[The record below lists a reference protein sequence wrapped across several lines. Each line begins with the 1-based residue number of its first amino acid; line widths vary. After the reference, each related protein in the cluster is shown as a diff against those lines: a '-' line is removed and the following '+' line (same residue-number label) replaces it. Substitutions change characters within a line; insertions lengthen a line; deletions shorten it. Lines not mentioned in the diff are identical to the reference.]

1 METGADTSDGGATG
15 QPQSLF
21 EYALAVTEGLPG
33 RTAQAFGGI
42 RFLYSPVLGMLYNVA
57 QRLIDAKSRGAPPS
71 ATDEALILTCN
82 RLFNESFAGYVA
94 LTQGLLGPGHHHLR
108 AALEVTNLG
117 ILFILRP
124 EHAEP
129 WLAGKEYSP
138 GRVRALIDSS
148 DEARAWY
155 SRLSKLTHANA
166 SASGSSVVRLDE
178 TTRSDALFYGGYYA
192 PRAMA
197 SSCLAFVWLG
207 LTFLRTFYG
216 HNEDRLSE
224 LGLLWHPSLDLQELG
239 DADVTWEKFLNVISD
254 VAESVQQE
262 VLGMPDDEVTTPE
275 WASEILRSSSPAPPD
290 FR

>member
-1 METGADTSDGGATG
+1 MVTGAETSDGDTTG

-21 EYALAVTEGLPG
+21 EYALAVSEGLPG
-33 RTAQAFGGI
+33 RTAPAFGGI

-94 LTQGLLGPGHHHLR
+94 LTHGLLGPGHHHLR

-138 GRVRALIDSS
+138 GRVRTLIDSS

-166 SASGSSVVRLDE
+166 SASSSSVFRLDE
-178 TTRSDALFYGGYYA
+178 TTGSEVLVYGGYHA

-207 LTFLRTFYG
+207 LTLLRAFYA
-216 HNEDRLSE
+216 HNEQRLSD

-239 DADVTWEKFLNVISD
+239 DADVTWEKFLSVLGD
-254 VAESVQQE
+254 VAESVQRE
-262 VLGMPDDEVTTPE
+262 VLALPDDEVATPE
-275 WASEILRSSSPAPPD
+275 WAREILRSWSPTTPD
-290 FR
+290 SR